1 MNNVYA
7 ANIFRYFFLLFLQGL
22 VFENIDFEHI
32 DIFIYPM
39 FILMLPLNL
48 PHGIVV
54 ALAFA
59 MGLSVDFFYNGFGL
73 HAACLVIIA
82 FARPLVLALLEPRG
96 GFEVGQ
102 TLTKKSLGLRW
113 FIRYTALMTFAH
125 IFLVATLENLSISW
139 MWLAKIMI
147 TFVLSW
153 LLIILYQYIFNPK
166 H

>member
-1 MNNVYA
+1 MNNIYSS
-7 ANIFRYFFLLFLQGL
+7 NIFRFLFLLLLQGL
-22 VFENIDFEHI
+22 VFENIDFENI
-32 DIFIYPM
+32 DIFVYPM
-39 FILMLPLNL
+39 FALMLPLNL

-54 ALAFA
+54 ALAFL
-59 MGLSVDFFYNGFGL
+59 MGISVDFFYNGFGL

-82 FARPLVLALLEPRG
+82 FARPLVLALMEPRG

-102 TLTKKSLGLRW
+102 TLTKRSLGIRW
-113 FIRYTALMTFAH
+113 FLRYSALMTFAH
-125 IFLVATLENLSISW
+125 VVLLTTLENLAISW
-139 MWLAKIMI
+139 MWLAKIFI